1 MGRNRSSEDRVPD
14 VADLP
19 CACAT
24 ARRVARVL
32 TQIYDAHL
40 HSSGIE
46 SAQFA
51 LLSLVA
57 SAGASTQA
65 AIGQRFDYDK
75 TTLSRNLKLLR
86 DRGWIELA
94 GTRSGRERPYVVTAA
109 GQDRLRRARP
119 AWRRAQASIRETM
132 GADDWQAMW
141 AAFGRITAA
150 GHMVRAAA
158 AATRRSRLGVR

>member
-1 MGRNRSSEDRVPD
+1 MGRNRSSKDRVPD
-14 VADLP
+14 VGDLP

-40 HSSGIE
+40 HPTGIE
-46 SAQFA
+46 STQFA

-57 SAGASTQA
+57 SAGSSTQA
-65 AIGQRFDYDK
+65 AIGQRFGYDK

-86 DRGWIELA
+86 DRGWIELTA
-94 GTRSGRERPYVVTAA
+94 ARSGRERPYSVTAA
-109 GQDRLRRARP
+109 GLDRLRRARP

-132 GADDWQAMW
+132 GGDDWQAMW
-141 AAFGRITAA
+141 TAFGRITAA
-150 GHMVRAAA
+150 AQVVRAA
-158 AATRRSRLGVR
+158 AATRRSTLGVR

>member
-1 MGRNRSSEDRVPD
+1 MGRNRNGEDRVPD
-14 VADLP
+14 VGDLP

-24 ARRVARVL
+24 ARRVGRVL

-57 SAGASTQA
+57 SAGSSTQA
-65 AIGQRFDYDK
+65 AIGQRFGYDK

-86 DRGWIELA
+86 DRGWIEPA
-94 GTRSGRERPYVVTAA
+94 GARSGRERPYVVTAA
-109 GQDRLRRARP
+109 GLDRLRRARP
-119 AWRRAQASIRETM
+119 AWRRAQATLRETM
-132 GADDWQAMW
+132 GIDDWQAMW
-141 AAFGRITAA
+141 TAFGRITAA
-150 GHMVRAAA
+150 SQMVRAA